1 MKKSTGTKTGLETM
15 AKFEKMIGAVREL
28 VSPDF
33 AISQLHLFLAVCQ
46 EDGITQTELAKRLGM
61 PQATVSRNI
70 IALGTSY
77 NKKTGQ
83 LGGYGLVDSRP
94 DLYERRRLACF
105 LTEKGKKLSG
115 VLAREIIEV

>member
-1 MKKSTGTKTGLETM
+1 M

-94 DLYERRRLACF
+94 DLYERRRFACF
-105 LTEKGKKLSG
+105 LTETGEKFRK
-115 VLAREIIEV
+115 VLANAMMEA

>member
-1 MKKSTGTKTGLETM
+1 METM

-70 IALGTSY
+70 NSIGHIIQQ
-77 NKKTGQ
+77 K
-83 LGGYGLVDSRP
+83 DRP
-94 DLYERRRLACF
+94 VRWLRPR
-105 LTEKGKKLSG
+105 
-115 VLAREIIEV
+115 